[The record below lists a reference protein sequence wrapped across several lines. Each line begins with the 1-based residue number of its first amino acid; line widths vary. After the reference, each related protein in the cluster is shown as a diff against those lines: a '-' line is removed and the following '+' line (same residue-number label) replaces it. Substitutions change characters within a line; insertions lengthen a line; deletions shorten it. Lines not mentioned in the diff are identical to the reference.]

1 LRPSDGLAGA
11 AALALGWSEAV
22 MIRTSIA
29 AALVYAIG
37 LSFFDGY
44 RPATLDEPLKTFASQ
59 INFATHYCWRKMPSL
74 DVARTKQYVAAYI
87 ERAGAELRRSGH
99 QPSR

>member
-1 LRPSDGLAGA
+1 
-11 AALALGWSEAV
+11 

-29 AALVYAIG
+29 AALVYALG

-59 INFATHYCWRKMPSL
+59 INFATQYCWRRMPSF
-74 DVARTKQYVAAYI
+74 DVARAKQYVAAYI
-87 ERAGAELRRSGH
+87 ERASAELRRSGH
-99 QPSR
+99 RASR

>member
-1 LRPSDGLAGA
+1 LPPSDGLAGQ

-29 AALVYAIG
+29 AALVYALG

-59 INFATHYCWRKMPSL
+59 INFATQYCWRKMASL
-74 DVARTKQYVAAYI
+74 DVARAKQYVAAYI
-87 ERAGAELRRSGH
+87 ERAGAELRRSSH
-99 QPSR
+99 WASR

>member
-1 LRPSDGLAGA
+1 
-11 AALALGWSEAV
+11 

-29 AALVYAIG
+29 AALVYALG

-59 INFATHYCWRKMPSL
+59 INFATQYCWRRMPPL

-87 ERAGAELRRSGH
+87 ERAGVELRRSSY